1 MTAREKKT
9 TLGQHLI
16 AGLREAVAYERG
28 ETTGVETR
36 KVLTAR
42 FADVDGVPT
51 YSPVRIVRLRESLEI
66 SQPVF
71 ASVLNVSADTVRSWE
86 QGKRRPDGA
95 AVRLL
100 QIAEEHPTWLAEK
113 VRPRARNARGA
124 TG

>member
-1 MTAREKKT
+1 MTARKKKT

-28 ETTGVETR
+28 EATGVEVR

-42 FADVDGVPT
+42 TADVEPVPS
-51 YSPVRIVRLRESLEI
+51 YSPAGIARLREVLEV

-100 QIAEEHPTWLAEK
+100 QIAEEHPAWFAGK
-113 VRPRARNARGA
+113 VRPRRVRR
-124 TG
+124 